1 MPEQIRVV
9 VLKGERMF
17 FAQCLEV
24 DIAAQ
29 GKTSEE
35 AMNNLVHVFKS
46 ELAYAGENGRSIMDI
61 GPAPAAYSA
70 IHDSN
75 IVQRTTLAA

>member
-1 MPEQIRVV
+1 MLEQIHVAI
-9 VLKGERMF
+9 LKGDKMF

-35 AMNNLVHVFKS
+35 AMGNLVHVFRC
-46 ELAYAGENGRSIMDI
+46 ELAEAGKNGRSIMDI
-61 GPAPAAYSA
+61 GPAP
-70 IHDSN
+70 DTWGN
-75 IVQRTTLAA
+75 C